1 MNQGTVLKPT
11 EIQPVKSHVQNDIVI
26 PASMGDLQNKLQE
39 LGVQDGFVI
48 LWQVNSINWGRWTD
62 GRFYYEGPAPKDSL
76 VLELRV
82 FNEQE
87 ELHLL
92 KKGGSFKG
100 RYRKDGEGEEA
111 EYIDSASRFWGKRTE
126 GQESAEGFICL
137 IDKDR
142 KLSMSIP
149 KIEADAETYAL
160 ETRSYVGINEQTA
173 QAGYV
178 DYRFKAILPVFV
190 KGDAQ

>member
-11 EIQPVKSHVQNDIVI
+11 EIQAGKSHVQDDIAI
-26 PASMGDLQNKLQE
+26 PASMADLQNKLQE
-39 LGVQDGFVI
+39 LGIQEGLMI
-48 LWQVNSINWGRWTD
+48 LWQVNSINWGTWKD
-62 GRFYYEGPAPKDSL
+62 GQFHYDGPAPKDSL

-92 KKGGSFKG
+92 KKGGSFEG
-100 RYRKDGEGEEA
+100 RYRKDGEGKEA
-111 EYIDSASRFWGKRTE
+111 EYIDSASKFWGKK
-126 GQESAEGFICL
+126 AERQDTAKGFVCL

-142 KLSMSIP
+142 KLRMSIP
-149 KIEADAETYAL
+149 AITADAETYAL
-160 ETRSYVGINEQTA
+160 ETRSYVEINKQTA
-173 QAGYV
+173 QAGYA
-178 DYRFKAILPVFV
+178 DYRFKAILPVLV